1 MFMTSRSA
9 SMTRQGGF
17 TLLEVLIAII
27 ILALGLLG
35 LAKLQTVGLASN
47 NIAYQRSQASILAYE
62 GVDMV
67 YADREHGQNGCY
79 NIELGADKPGK
90 DDGCAHSPSGELVED
105 WRRRIKDSLGE
116 SAKGAISVSQFG
128 LDRIIRVRVEWPRW
142 TEGEGWGSTDEPFS
156 VEVTSGI

>member
-1 MFMTSRSA
+1 MFMTSRTLSIP
-9 SMTRQGGF
+9 RQGGF

-27 ILALGLLG
+27 ILSLGLLG
-35 LAKLQTVGLASN
+35 LAKLQTVGLAAN

-79 NIELGADKPGK
+79 NIALGADKPSK
-90 DDGCAHSPSGELVED
+90 DDGCAHSPSGTLVSD
-105 WRRRIKDSLGE
+105 WRLRIQDALGE
-116 SAKGAISVSQFG
+116 TAEGSISVTQTG

-142 TEGEGWGSTDEPFS
+142 TEGEGWGAPGEPFS